1 MLCLAPGARADNG
14 PPEKSGAAG
23 TAGAPATPAAAA
35 PKSVAAVTVK
45 PAAVAPKTEAAGS
58 AKPAASGTPGAAAPG
73 GAGAAIAPTS
83 AAKPAANAAS
93 AANATNAANA
103 HVVTA
108 PWALIEKFATHPR
121 VQTPDAEILKWE
133 PPPLL
138 TTPIPPPLTEAQRKI
153 VEATQSDKLPEPTW
167 DRYVISNEWRHDI
180 VFPKVAGLG
189 GVYIGVATDQNY
201 TMAAAARAELLV
213 LMDYDSEVVNM
224 HRIYAIFMRE
234 CQTAEEL
241 RALFTQKNT
250 YKAGE
255 LLVNNA
261 ATKELGAKLVKT
273 YASHRERVATYLY
286 HVANIRVGQRHP
298 SWLGD
303 PAAYSYIR
311 GLVLNGRFLPV
322 QGDLNGTVALKSI
335 GETARALGLPVHI
348 IYTSNAESFFKY
360 NPQFRENLAALPH
373 DDKTVILRT
382 YKHGMP
388 SPIGD
393 LWHFNLH
400 QLDDFLARLALPGYL
415 TIYRVMADLEGKPEG
430 KKLIEKLG
438 VSYYDSSVPRGAPA
452 APKPTVPAAPAPK
465 PVPATTTSTSKSVP
479 AAPAAPGSVTAPGSS
494 LPAPKAA
501 PGAPKPPVAPVA
513 PVAPRPGPP
522 VPLPVT

>member
-1 MLCLAPGARADNG
+1 MLCVVPGARADNG
-14 PPEKSGAAG
+14 PPEKSGSG
-23 TAGAPATPAAAA
+23 SATPAAAT

-45 PAAVAPKTEAAGS
+45 PAAAAAPAPKTESAG
-58 AKPAASGTPGAAAPG
+58 
-73 GAGAAIAPTS
+73 
-83 AAKPAANAAS
+83 AAKPAAAGTPGS
-93 AANATNAANA
+93 AAAGGTAAATASTAAAKPAAAATTAPAVTA

-121 VQTPDAEILKWE
+121 VQTPDAETLKWE

-180 VFPKVAGLG
+180 VFPKVAGMG

-255 LLVNNA
+255 LLVNSA

-335 GETARALGLPVHI
+335 GETARALQLPVHI

-452 APKPTVPAAPAPK
+452 APKPAVPAAPATK
-465 PVPATTTSTSKSVP
+465 PVPAATPASTNIKAVP
-479 AAPAAPGSVTAPGSS
+479 AAPAAPGAVAAPGAS
-494 LPAPKAA
+494 LPAPKTTV
-501 PGAPKPPVAPVA
+501 APKPPAAPTA
-513 PVAPRPGPP
+513 PAAPRPGPP
-522 VPLPVT
+522 VSMPVT

>member
-1 MLCLAPGARADNG
+1 MRAYLHRQGPSYTFGMGGVVAAMLCLLPGLRADNS
-14 PPEKSGAAG
+14 PPEK
-23 TAGAPATPAAAA
+23 AAAA
-35 PKSVAAVTVK
+35 ATSAAAT
-45 PAAVAPKTEAAGS
+45 S
-58 AKPAASGTPGAAAPG
+58 PGAAAPLKP
-73 GAGAAIAPTS
+73 AAAASPAPAAPAAAATPKP
-83 AAKPAANAAS
+83 AAPPVAKPAAATPTAA
-93 AANATNAANA
+93 AAA

-108 PWALIEKFATHPR
+108 PWALIEKSATHPKI
-121 VQTPDAEILKWE
+121 QTPDAQTLQWE

-138 TTPIPPPLTEAQRKI
+138 STPIPPPLSDAQRKV

-224 HRIYAIFMRE
+224 HRIYQIFLRE
-234 CQTAEEL
+234 CATAEEL
-241 RALFTQKNT
+241 RALFTQKNS

-261 ATKELGAKLVKT
+261 PTKELGAKLVKT
-273 YASHRERVATYLY
+273 YAAHRDRVATYLF

-303 PAAYSYIR
+303 PAAYAYIR
-311 GLVLNGRFLPV
+311 GLVQSGRFLPV

-335 GETARALGLPVHI
+335 GDTARALQLPVRI

-360 NPQFRENLAALPH
+360 NPQFRANLAALPH
-373 DDKTVILRT
+373 DEKTVILRT

-393 LWHFNLH
+393 LWHYNLH
-400 QLDDFLARLALPGYL
+400 QLDDFLARLELPGYL
-415 TIYRVMADLEGKPEG
+415 TIYRVMADLENKPEG

-438 VSYYDSSVPRGAPA
+438 VSYYDSSVPKGAPA
-452 APKPTVPAAPAPK
+452 AVKAAPGAAAPNPAASGPATKPGAAAGRETPAAAKVPPAAPKAPAPPPSPK
-465 PVPATTTSTSKSVP
+465 
-479 AAPAAPGSVTAPGSS
+479 AAPAAPN
-494 LPAPKAA
+494 
-501 PGAPKPPVAPVA
+501 
-513 PVAPRPGPP
+513 
-522 VPLPVT
+522 

>member
-1 MLCLAPGARADNG
+1 MLCFAPGAQADNG
-14 PPEKSGAAG
+14 PPEKTGAAG
-23 TAGAPATPAAAA
+23 TAGGPTTPAA

-45 PAAVAPKTEAAGS
+45 PAAAAAPKTEAAGS
-58 AKPAASGTPGAAAPG
+58 AKPAAAGTLGSAAAGGAATATAP
-73 GAGAAIAPTS
+73 AS
-83 AAKPAANAAS
+83 AAKPAANAAT
-93 AANATNAANA
+93 AANASAANA

-121 VQTPDAEILKWE
+121 VQTPDAETLKWE

-335 GETARALGLPVHI
+335 GETARALQLPVHI

-360 NPQFRENLAALPH
+360 NPQFRDNLAALPH
-373 DDKTVILRT
+373 DEKTVILRT

-400 QLDDFLARLALPGYL
+400 QLDDFLERLALPGYL

-452 APKPTVPAAPAPK
+452 APKPAIPAAPALK
-465 PVPATTTSTSKSVP
+465 SVPATSTSKVVP
-479 AAPAAPGSVTAPGSS
+479 VAPTAPGSVAAPGSS

-501 PGAPKPPVAPVA
+501 PGAPKPVAPVA
-513 PVAPRPGPP
+513 PGAPRPGPP
-522 VPLPVT
+522 GPLPVT